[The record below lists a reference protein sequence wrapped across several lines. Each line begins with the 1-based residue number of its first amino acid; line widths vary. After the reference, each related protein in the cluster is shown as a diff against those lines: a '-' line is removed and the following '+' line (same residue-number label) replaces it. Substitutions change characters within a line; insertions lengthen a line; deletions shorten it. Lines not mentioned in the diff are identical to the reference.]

1 MSEKGKKNMGI
12 GNLDWEGVGKS
23 ASTVQLAVANATN
36 ARSRIDATEVISSW
50 GVGPRESR
58 IRNFLHL

>member
-1 MSEKGKKNMGI
+1 MSEKGKKHMGI
-12 GNLDWEGVGKS
+12 GKLDWEGVGKL
-23 ASTVQLAVANATN
+23 ASTVRMAAANATN

-50 GVGPRESR
+50 RVGPRESR